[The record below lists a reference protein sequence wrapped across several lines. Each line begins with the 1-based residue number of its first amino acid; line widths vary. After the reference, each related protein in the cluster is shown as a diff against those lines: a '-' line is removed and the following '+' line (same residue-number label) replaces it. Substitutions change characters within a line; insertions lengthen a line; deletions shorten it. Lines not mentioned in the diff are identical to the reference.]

1 MWFSAND
8 RCHCSFEL
16 VTAIE
21 TQGYEAFDDVIQTVE
36 QVCRHYFSESQA
48 AILLDDVTGYS
59 RRLKRAANVSLDSFS
74 AVLKDFNQMVT
85 KHVSDGTIAQTLMN
99 VHFLPL
105 PLVERILSQT
115 YSRTVSPKVNLL
127 KQYENGTDN
136 VYGELL
142 PRFSHTIFSETR
154 LRSYHVFVDLGSG
167 VGNVVLQA
175 ALEVGC
181 ESWGIEQMPNPASLA
196 TEQLQ
201 EFNARCKRYSIKPGK
216 AHLIEGDFLASTVID
231 NALRRADVVLINNQA
246 FTPEL
251 NNKIVMKLLDLK
263 EGCQIISLK
272 SFVPHNWDIKPRNV
286 EDPRNLLRVTKKP
299 YWSDSVSWTNA
310 GGEYFISTKDS
321 TKLRNFLERKR

>member
-1 MWFSAND
+1 MAPSLRRSRTSTFSLYHSSNAFSA
-8 RCHCSFEL
+8 RH
-16 VTAIE
+16 IP
-21 TQGYEAFDDVIQTVE
+21 E
-36 QVCRHYFSESQA
+36 Q
-48 AILLDDVTGYS
+48 
-59 RRLKRAANVSLDSFS
+59 
-74 AVLKDFNQMVT
+74 
-85 KHVSDGTIAQTLMN
+85 
-99 VHFLPL
+99 FLPG
-105 PLVERILSQT
+105 ST
-115 YSRTVSPKVNLL
+115 S
-127 KQYENGTDN
+127 
-136 VYGELL
+136 
-142 PRFSHTIFSETR
+142 IFSETQ
-154 LRSYHVFVDLGSG
+154 LRSYQVFVDLGSG

-201 EFNARCKRYSIKPGK
+201 EFNARCKRYSVNPGK
-216 AHLIEGDFLASTVID
+216 AHLIEGDFLASTEID

-321 TKLRNFLERKR
+321 TRLRNFLERRR